1 MAKAKEAV
9 QETPRLQSF
18 DPALGRVVG
27 EIQANTPDEV
37 RAAVEHARKAFPDWA
52 ALPVKQR
59 AVYLK
64 EVRHRIF
71 ENLDPILETIST
83 ENGKPRA
90 EALAHDVIPALLTL
104 QYLENLAPKSL
115 KPEHPGRVV
124 GALMST
130 SSRIEWRPFGVV
142 GAITPWNYPF
152 FLSFMAI
159 TPALLAG
166 NTVVIK
172 PSEAT
177 PGVGERIREVLDV
190 LPSGVCSVV
199 QGAGEVGAALVDAPV
214 DKLCFIG
221 SPGTGRKIAE
231 AAAKHLTP
239 VVMELG
245 GQDAAIVCDDANLDT
260 AASGVLWGAFLNSG
274 QTCCAIERL
283 YVSENVAD
291 VFETKLV
298 EKLKQVPAQDFGPL
312 TVPRQL
318 DIVKRHVEDAVQHG
332 AKVLVRGN
340 GENGEGLHHS
350 PTIVEGRTEE
360 MAIWRE
366 ETFGPLLPVIRVRD
380 EEEAVQRAN
389 REGFNLTAS
398 VWTKSK
404 KRGDRIASKLR
415 AGTVSINDHAI
426 AAANP
431 WAAWGGVGESG
442 YGRLQG
448 ELGIREFTIPVHV
461 ARNTLPRMKRLFW
474 YPYDRSPTSAFR
486 AVAQLYSAPGARR
499 KPKTL
504 GTVVRHAGKSI
515 KNKV

>member
-1 MAKAKEAV
+1 
-9 QETPRLQSF
+9 
-18 DPALGRVVG
+18 
-27 EIQANTPDEV
+27 
-37 RAAVEHARKAFPDWA
+37 
-52 ALPVKQR
+52 
-59 AVYLK
+59 
-64 EVRHRIF
+64 
-71 ENLDPILETIST
+71 
-83 ENGKPRA
+83 
-90 EALAHDVIPALLTL
+90 
-104 QYLENLAPKSL
+104 
-115 KPEHPGRVV
+115 
-124 GALMST
+124 
-130 SSRIEWRPFGVV
+130 
-142 GAITPWNYPF
+142 
-152 FLSFMAI
+152 
-159 TPALLAG
+159 
-166 NTVVIK
+166 
-172 PSEAT
+172 
-177 PGVGERIREVLDV
+177 
-190 LPSGVCSVV
+190 V

-298 EKLKQVPAQDFGPL
+298 EKLKQVPAEDFGPL

-360 MAIWRE
+360 MVIWRE
-366 ETFGPLLPVIRVRD
+366 ETFEPLLPVIRVRD
-380 EEEAVQRAN
+380 EEEAIQRAH

-398 VWTKSK
+398 DWTKSK
-404 KRGDRIASKLR
+404 KRADRIASKLR

-431 WAAWGGVGESG
+431 WAVWGGVGESG

-448 ELGIREFTIPVHV
+448 KHGIREFTVPVHV

-474 YPYDRSPTSAFR
+474 YPYDEPTNATFR
-486 AVAQLYSAPGARR
+486 GLAELYSAPGARN
-499 KPKTL
+499 KMKALGKVLKT
-504 GTVVRHAGKSI
+504 AGKSI
-515 KNKV
+515 KNKL